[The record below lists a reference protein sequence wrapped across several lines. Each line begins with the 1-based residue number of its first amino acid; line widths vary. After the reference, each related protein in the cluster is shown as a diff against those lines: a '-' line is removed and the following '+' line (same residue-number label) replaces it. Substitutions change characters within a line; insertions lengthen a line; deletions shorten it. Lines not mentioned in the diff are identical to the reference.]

1 MEHSI
6 TEPRLT
12 VKGIHFSIKTES
24 VARKCFISR
33 DTLNELSRLKNIDAT
48 DADLLE
54 VFHAFRTTI
63 HGAAQHLIASNDS
76 ETPLVLTS
84 NIFH

>member
-12 VKGIHFSIKTES
+12 VKGIHFSVKTES
-24 VARKCFISR
+24 VERKCFISR
-33 DTLNELSRLKNIDAT
+33 DALNELSRLKNIDAT
-48 DADLLE
+48 DADLME

-63 HGAAQHLIASNDS
+63 DGVAQRLIASNDS